1 MSPCPRC
8 GASLQPARV
17 GPVMLDGCDSCG
29 GLWFDHEELTQ
40 LARAG
45 GELLAAAEVTFEPSV
60 GPAGGARGAMSCP
73 RCSAALCPFEFRHTP
88 GVTLDACP
96 RCRGIWVDD
105 QELAAIARRTA
116 PTAAAASPQNVRERA
131 RRGVGFLLRLNCPNC
146 GEANP
151 ADALVCWAC
160 GGVLQRRGGLL
171 CPRCDG
177 SLALTYADSTGLD
190 VGTNLCL
197 EHCGGCG
204 GVWVGQAAL
213 SVLVDLPASWLQS
226 WQDRLGGAP
235 RGGAVHQE
243 RLLCPVCQVILDE
256 RAYAPDTAVYV
267 DRCRRCRGTWLDTG
281 ELVLVRQ
288 VSIQQDVWGYS
299 S

>member
-1 MSPCPRC
+1 
-8 GASLQPARV
+8 
-17 GPVMLDGCDSCG
+17 MLDGCDSCG
-29 GLWFDHEELTQ
+29 GLWFDQDELAQ
-40 LARAG
+40 LGRAG
-45 GELLAAAEVTFEPSV
+45 GDVLATAEVTFEPSLA
-60 GPAGGARGAMSCP
+60 PAGGVRGAMSCP
-73 RCSAALCPFEFRHTP
+73 RCSVALFPFEFRHTP

-96 RCRGIWVDD
+96 KCRGIWVDD
-105 QELAAIARRTA
+105 QELAAIGRRTT
-116 PTAAAASPQNVRERA
+116 PSAASAASPTVRETA
-131 RRGVGFLLRLNCPNC
+131 RRGAGFLLRVTCPSC
-146 GEANP
+146 QEDNP
-151 ADALVCWAC
+151 SDALVCWAC

-177 SLALTYADSTGLD
+177 SLALTYPDTTGLD

-204 GVWVGQAAL
+204 GVWADRASL
-213 SVLVDLPASWLQS
+213 TLLMDLPVSWLAS
-226 WQDRLGGAP
+226 WQDRLSGLGRSA
-235 RGGAVHQE
+235 GIAHHE

-256 RAYAPDTAVYV
+256 RAYSPDAAVYV

-288 VSIQQDVWGYS
+288 VSIEQDVWGHS